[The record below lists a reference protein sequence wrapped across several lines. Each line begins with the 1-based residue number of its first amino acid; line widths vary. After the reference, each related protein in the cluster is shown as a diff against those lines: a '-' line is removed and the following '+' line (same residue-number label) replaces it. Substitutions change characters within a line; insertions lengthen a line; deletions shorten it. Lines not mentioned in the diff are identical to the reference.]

1 MKKSTLILL
10 LALSFGLT
18 SCDWFRR
25 EELPTD
31 VVLIY
36 AAANN
41 NLRPEASSDLEE
53 IKKGWLP
60 ATGFDSQIYLVYM
73 DSGGSPSLKRL
84 SRDDEGKIIEEIVIT
99 YPEGTDSATKET
111 LAQVLSDAEKAYPA
125 DTRGLVLWSH
135 GSGFLPSG
143 YYSSPTDPVIPD
155 RNLMKSFGYD
165 EGTYKEIEIQDV
177 RTVLEKYHFRFLAL
191 DACLMGSIEVAYELR
206 NVCDYI
212 LASPTESLDE
222 GFPYETMNARF
233 FDSDNTETAMVEC
246 ARIFY
251 NYYAEKSSS
260 GTIAVYKTSAIGPLT
275 DISQKLF
282 AKYSAEIPAM
292 DRTNVQPFYRNGRAF
307 FYDFGSMIEH
317 LASAEEHREFM
328 NSLNGLVIF
337 KATTPKF
344 LEINIKTYSGIATY
358 IPRPEYVNLNTYYKT
373 LAWNKATSL
382 VR

>member
-1 MKKSTLILL
+1 MRKITFILL

-18 SCDWFRR
+18 SCDWFHR

-31 VVLIY
+31 VVLVY
-36 AAANN
+36 FAANN

-60 ATGFDSQIYLVYM
+60 ARGFDSQIYLVYM

-222 GFPYETMNARF
+222 GFPYEEMNDKF
-233 FDSDNTETAMVEC
+233 FDSANTETAIVEC

-251 NYYAEKSSS
+251 DYYFEKSSS
-260 GTIAVYKTSAIGPLT
+260 GTIAVYKTSEIGGLT
-275 DISQKLF
+275 LVSKELF
-282 AKYSAEIPAM
+282 AKYNSEFLRM
-292 DRTNVQPFYRNGRAF
+292 DRTKVQPFYRDGRAF
-307 FYDFGSMIEH
+307 FYDFGSTMEQ
-317 LASAEEHREFM
+317 LTSDQEYRQFM
-328 NSLNGLVIF
+328 NALNNFVIY
-337 KATTPKF
+337 KAATANF
-344 LEINIKTYSGIATY
+344 LEIKIKSYSGIATY
-358 IPRPEYVNLNTYYKT
+358 IPRAEYVNLNAYYRT
-373 LAWNKATSL
+373 LAWNSATGL